1 LQTITLFTQAIS
13 QHHPASWW
21 LAFVFGLVAGS
32 LLVGVLLGLIPLILG
47 RYLGQTKL
55 GQLGFLISVVAGFI
69 AGILGAL
76 PVALG
81 FTGTIFARW
90 RRGRNSVAS
99 PTEVFKP

>member
-1 LQTITLFTQAIS
+1 MQAITLFTQAIS

-21 LAFVFGLVAGS
+21 LAFVVGMVAGS

-47 RYLGQTKL
+47 RYLGQTRL

-76 PVALG
+76 PVAVG
-81 FTGTIFARW
+81 FAGTIFVRW
-90 RRGRNSVAS
+90 RRSRNAIVS
-99 PTEVFKP
+99 PAEVIKP